1 MRFETI
7 FGRSGLSCKFRYPC
21 LWCVVCDALTPL
33 SVFFLQVWK
42 CTLGTLVKLYVTF
55 PSDAAHRRWIISFH
69 ISQLIPTSGWE
80 RTLLS
85 FQMSENQLEVLF
97 LRREMALKIW
107 SNVSEVTGLQRHKNL
122 KLCRWRLFTR
132 KNFPDEARGST
143 LPRHVKKTRKPL
155 SRHIK
160 SV

>member
-21 LWCVVCDALTPL
+21 LWCVVCDSLTPL
-33 SVFFLQVWK
+33 SVFFQVWK

-107 SNVSEVTGLQRHKNL
+107 SNVSEVTGLQGRYFF
-122 KLCRWRLFTR
+122 LCFQIGVSVSQLVNPQLLYCRELLQKRVFFFG
-132 KNFPDEARGST
+132 NF
-143 LPRHVKKTRKPL
+143 V
-155 SRHIK
+155 I
-160 SV
+160 